1 MTGRF
6 DWESG
11 SGGEHYYATIFC
23 IELNNLIICYQI
35 GKVCMSIEIRIIKI
49 NAEILFYY
57 LKLYHQPFGWIVVAV
72 TPIVHIVK
80 SPQIFDI
87 FSLYKLKVTPSILK
101 ELLLP
106 LPNCSGT
113 S

>member
-6 DWESG
+6 DWKSG
-11 SGGEHYYATIFC
+11 SSGEHYYATIFC

-80 SPQIFDI
+80 SPKYLTYF
-87 FSLYKLKVTPSILK
+87 FV
-101 ELLLP
+101 
-106 LPNCSGT
+106 
-113 S
+113 

>member
-6 DWESG
+6 DWKSG

-23 IELNNLIICYQI
+23 IELNNLIICCQI

-80 SPQIFDI
+80 SPQIF
-87 FSLYKLKVTPSILK
+87 
-101 ELLLP
+101 
-106 LPNCSGT
+106 
-113 S
+113 

>member
-1 MTGRF
+1 MTYRLTFDLIIATGWLVF
-6 DWESG
+6 DWKSG

-23 IELNNLIICYQI
+23 IELNNLIICCQI

-72 TPIVHIVK
+72 TPM
-80 SPQIFDI
+80 D
-87 FSLYKLKVTPSILK
+87 
-101 ELLLP
+101 
-106 LPNCSGT
+106 
-113 S
+113 